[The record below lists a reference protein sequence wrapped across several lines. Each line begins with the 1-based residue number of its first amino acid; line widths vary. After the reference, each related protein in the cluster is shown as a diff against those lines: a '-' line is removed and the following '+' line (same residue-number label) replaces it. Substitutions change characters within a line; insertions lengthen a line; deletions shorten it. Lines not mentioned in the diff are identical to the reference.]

1 MDDYPY
7 TLNYP
12 FVCELFW
19 YKNVTMKPTDN
30 LPCHLSMCCKSE
42 QTDGLSILNNNNNND
57 VNNNNNNNNDVNN
70 NNNNNNNDNDNDNDN
85 NNNSNNKYPLGIMYK
100 DKLNILFIQTDSR

>member
-7 TLNYP
+7 MLNYP
-12 FVCELFW
+12 SVCELFW
-19 YKNVTMKPTDN
+19 YKNMTMKPTDN
-30 LPCHLSMCCKSE
+30 LPCHLSMWYKSE

-57 VNNNNNNNNDVNN
+57 D
-70 NNNNNNNDNDNDNDN
+70 D